1 MDSNYR
7 VLDGGLAYLLAERGF
22 KIDGD
27 PLWSARVLVENPEA
41 VKQVHKSF
49 LTHGSDIITTATYQA
64 SISGF
69 CKHLGVTADEARKL
83 IQRGVHI
90 ARESVDEFWD
100 KHSNSVCSNDRIKP
114 QVAGSVCPY
123 GACQSD
129 GSEYHGNYVDT
140 MTIKNLMDWHRPQI
154 QALVETGLD
163 LLAFETIPAQKEG
176 EALVQLLKE
185 FPGTKAWLSYS
196 CKDGSHTSHNED
208 FVSAIMAAVADSE
221 QSLIRRLKPKTTL
234 PIVIYPN
241 KGEEWIDRRWQDTG
255 NVPPVVSYLDE
266 WIDSGAQWI
275 GGCCRTSLTDISET
289 RAAIARRTSKP
300 GIG

>member
-1 MDSNYR
+1 FFMQ
-7 VLDGGLAYLLAERGF
+7 
-22 KIDGD
+22 GD

-100 KHSNSVCSNDRIKP
+100 KHSNSP

-123 GACQSD
+123 GTCQSD

-221 QSLIRRLKPKTTL
+221 QIIAVGNNCCSPVYVTSLIRRLKPKTTL

-241 KGEEWIDRRWQDTG
+241 KGEEWIDRRYSEWQDTG

-275 GGCCRTSLTDISET
+275 G
-289 RAAIARRTSKP
+289 
-300 GIG
+300 

>member
-1 MDSNYR
+1 MALQKPPPPNFR
-7 VLDGGLAYLLAERGF
+7 P
-22 KIDGD
+22 GD
-27 PLWSARVLVENPEA
+27 IY
-41 VKQVHKSF
+41 QHK
-49 LTHGSDIITTATYQA
+49 
-64 SISGF
+64 
-69 CKHLGVTADEARKL
+69 
-83 IQRGVHI
+83 
-90 ARESVDEFWD
+90 
-100 KHSNSVCSNDRIKP
+100 
-114 QVAGSVCPY
+114 
-123 GACQSD
+123 
-129 GSEYHGNYVDT
+129 
-140 MTIKNLMDWHRPQI
+140 KNLMDWHRPQI

-221 QSLIRRLKPKTTL
+221 QVR
-234 PIVIYPN
+234 Y
-241 KGEEWIDRRWQDTG
+241 GWQDTG